1 MESVHQRKHKVNL
14 EISDL
19 RARITTLK
27 SNKLAVDLVVIRA
40 LALKVVDLQKELD
53 VIDVMLH

>member
-1 MESVHQRKHKVNL
+1 MESVHQRKQKVNL

-27 SNKLAVDLVVIRA
+27 STKLVVDLVVIRA
-40 LALKVVDLQKELD
+40 LALKVVDLQKELE

>member
-1 MESVHQRKHKVNL
+1 MESVHLRKQKVNL

-19 RARITTLK
+19 RMRINILK
-27 SNKLAVDLVVIRA
+27 SAKPVDLVVVRA
-40 LALKVVDLQKELD
+40 LALKVVDLQKELE

>member
-1 MESVHQRKHKVNL
+1 MESVHQRKQKVNL

-27 SNKLAVDLVVIRA
+27 SSKIIFDLVVIRA
-40 LALKVVDLQKELD
+40 LALKVVDLQKELE
-53 VIDVMLH
+53 VIDVMLR